1 MTQQITV
8 EGDLAT
14 VDVATGLTTQG
25 SVAVP
30 SRQVPMGMSMVKD
43 ILIAVAH
50 DSAAAGSAVFA
61 LRLGGVAV
69 QKGEQVIVIAGAGNI
84 AVQAGSDQAP
94 NVGLL
99 ETLRDVDIEVT
110 PGDTINIQGEM
121 DGSDL
126 GTARMVVTLVFA

>member
-14 VDVATGLTTQG
+14 VDVAAALTTQG

-30 SRQVPMGMSMVKD
+30 SRQIPAGTSKIKD
-43 ILIAVAH
+43 IIVAVAH
-50 DSAAAGSAVFA
+50 DSAAAGSGTFAV
-61 LRLGGVAV
+61 RLGGVAV
-69 QKGEQVIVIAGAGNI
+69 QKGEQIIVVAAAGNI

-94 NVGLL
+94 NKMNPMHLK
-99 ETLRDVDIEVT
+99 DVDIEVT

-126 GTARMVVTLVFA
+126 GTSRMVVTLVLE